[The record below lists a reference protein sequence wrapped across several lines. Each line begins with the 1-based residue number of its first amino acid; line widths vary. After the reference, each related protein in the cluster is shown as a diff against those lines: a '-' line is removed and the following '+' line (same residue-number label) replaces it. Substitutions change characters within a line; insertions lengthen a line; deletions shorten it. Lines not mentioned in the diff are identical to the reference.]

1 MRGSTVH
8 GVGKYG
14 VRITCVGSD
23 DYLPTLP
30 YLRLC
35 FSLFYFFLGRDRVG
49 QVGMW
54 GMSELEYS
62 IEWHGMSGMGKLVGP
77 QARVHSY
84 ALARFLFLCFRWA
97 RRRRVRRR
105 MSGCLCFHIS
115 GRPRMQGLVEL
126 GRLTCIYLRP
136 WGGRCFVSVLVH

>member
-1 MRGSTVH
+1 
-8 GVGKYG
+8 
-14 VRITCVGSD
+14 
-23 DYLPTLP
+23 
-30 YLRLC
+30 
-35 FSLFYFFLGRDRVG
+35 
-49 QVGMW
+49 MW
-54 GMSELEYS
+54 AWD
-62 IEWHGMSGMGKLVGP
+62 EWNGKLVGP

-136 WGGRCFVSVLVH
+136 WGGAGALFLFSFIDLLGLGSALDIG